1 MDEQLDAVVFTGN
14 ALAPFFLEDPQLGT
28 AADSFAAFAS
38 LDAEAAALEWPFGD
52 SDQVARGLQDM
63 ADGLAGGVTDEIT
76 WEFRRLF
83 VGPGP
88 KAAPPWGSVYTD
100 HDGVMFGE
108 SALVLGAWMRAN
120 GITRLAPDGSPDD
133 HMGLVLSLMSW
144 IALNKP
150 TLLDEYLREHVLTWS
165 SHFLE
170 KLEGV
175 ALHPFYRGLAVLTRA
190 SLEGIQSERG
200 IQVRYPRYFR

>member
-1 MDEQLDAVVFTGN
+1 MGAQLEAVAFTGN
-14 ALAPFFLEDPQLGT
+14 ALAPFFLEDPKLGT
-28 AADSFAAFAS
+28 AADSFRAFAS
-38 LDAEAAALEWPFGD
+38 LDADAAALEWPFGD
-52 SDQVARGLQDM
+52 SGEVARGLFDM
-63 ADGLAGGVTDEIT
+63 VTGLNDGVSDALA

-108 SALVLGAWMRAN
+108 SALALGAWMRAN
-120 GITRLAPDGSPDD
+120 GITRMAPDGSPDD
-133 HMGLVLSLMSW
+133 HIGLVLSLMSW

-150 TLLDEYLREHVLTWS
+150 ALLDEFLGDHVLTWS

-170 KLEGV
+170 KLERE
-175 ALHPFYRGLAVLTRA
+175 AQHSFYRGLAVLTRA
-190 SLEGIQSERG
+190 SLEGIQSERD
-200 IQVRYPRYFR
+200 IRVVYPRYFR